1 MAECP
6 EYVAW
11 KERKYMSLTPWKK
24 LDNSSLSLIRK
35 ILVDSPSARYKISD
49 IKQHR
54 WFVTSFVKG
63 SILDQYFRKMFK
75 IFSIGAFL
83 LNCNFC

>member
-6 EYVAW
+6 EYIAW
-11 KERKYMSLTPWKK
+11 KNGKYMSLTPWKK

-35 ILVDSPSARYKISD
+35 ILMDSSSARYKISD

-54 WFVTSFVKG
+54 WFVTSFAKGKTAFWIGTVRKIG
-63 SILDQYFRKMFK
+63 SIS
-75 IFSIGAFL
+75 SIGSYIFK
-83 LNCNFC
+83 N